1 MKFSVTQRLGSK
13 YMNMLLKFKTK
24 FTYVLNNDFG
34 SEIMEGIKFAYA
46 NG

>member
-24 FTYVLNNDFG
+24 FTYVLNNDFS